1 MGEKILKR
9 RLKKGTD
16 MKTLIVEDD
25 FISRRILAQML
36 APYGDCDIAINGKEA
51 LLAFK
56 LGLDEAAPYDLVC
69 MDIMMPHMNGQEA
82 LRHIR
87 SLEKERGIAEALGVK
102 VVMTS
107 AREDPR
113 DVVEAMFQGGATV
126 YIVKPIGK
134 QKLLQE
140 LRGLRLID

>member
-1 MGEKILKR
+1 
-9 RLKKGTD
+9 

-36 APYGDCDIAINGKEA
+36 APFGSCDIAIDGAEA
-51 LLAFK
+51 LVAFK
-56 LGLDEAAPYDLVC
+56 LALDEAAPYDLVC

-82 LRHIR
+82 LKLIR
-87 SLEKERGIAEALGVK
+87 SLEKERGIAEAHGVK

-107 AREDPR
+107 AKQHPR
-113 DVVEAMFQGGATV
+113 DVVEAMYGGGATV

-134 QKLLQE
+134 EKLLQE
-140 LRGLRLID
+140 LRGLELID